1 LYPGWFSG
9 ARVLRWPGF
18 PHAAFTPRQ
27 VVAGEF
33 HHKLGPAGPLFLW
46 TGLQRAPRTSNASI
60 ILKLQGLP
68 ANKRSSGRPY
78 HCWLPSPPLICPV
91 GRAEDGALVRTMN
104 DSLQRASGA
113 PQPAPRLEQATPRES
128 RALNRLPFYAL
139 MLTLLAALSTGA
151 GYLVARLEIPTAR
164 WLHLSTALA
173 SAPIQPPALVPAS
186 EPRAASADLD
196 SISHLAPQQ
205 QAERLL
211 ELAVRRPDQSLG
223 LIHKNLDSWRGH
235 LEDTDQLFHLVLAA
249 LDSNDPRVRVAAV
262 EIDLVANNL
271 MKSPQSL
278 AKLLNQVHNDPD
290 GRYLALW
297 RLGALGNRGVEPA
310 TVLATLLRYSHDT
323 NQRTRFWAV
332 EGLAM
337 LGTAESIDPLLSI
350 LAHDPAKQVRERAAS
365 CLARAGMLTGEQR
378 LTAVPQL
385 LNLLDDD
392 SLEPETRDLVFA
404 SLTTITGASF
414 GRNASAWRDWWAHH
428 DQPEKRV
435 HVPKGLL
442 LA

>member
-1 LYPGWFSG
+1 MNDSVKDISG
-9 ARVLRWPGF
+9 A
-18 PHAAFTPRQ
+18 PRR
-27 VVAGEF
+27 
-33 HHKLGPAGPLFLW
+33 HS
-46 TGLQRAPRTSNASI
+46 RTSN
-60 ILKLQGLP
+60 
-68 ANKRSSGRPY
+68 
-78 HCWLPSPPLICPV
+78 
-91 GRAEDGALVRTMN
+91 
-104 DSLQRASGA
+104 
-113 PQPAPRLEQATPRES
+113 
-128 RALNRLPFYAL
+128 RLPRYVSFL
-139 MLTLLAALSTGA
+139 LLLAAISTVA
-151 GYLVARLEIPTAR
+151 GYQVARLEISGAR
-164 WLHLSTALA
+164 WFHISTALA
-173 SAPIQPPALVPAS
+173 SAPVRSSALVPAS
-186 EPRAASADLD
+186 NPRATNADIEA
-196 SISHLAPQQ
+196 ISHLAPQQ

-211 ELAVRRPDQSLG
+211 ELAVQRPDQSLG

-235 LEDTDQLFHLVLAA
+235 VEDTDQLFHLVLAA

-278 AKLLNQVHNDPD
+278 AKLVNQIHNDPE

-310 TVLATLLRYSHDT
+310 TVLTTLLRYSRDP
-323 NQRTRFWAV
+323 NQQTRFWAV

-350 LAHDPAKQVRERAAS
+350 LAHDPAKQIRERAATN
-365 CLARAGMLTGEQR
+365 LARSGMLTGEQR

-392 SLEPETRDLVFA
+392 SLEPATQDLIYA
-404 SLTTITGASF
+404 ALRSITGASF
-414 GRNASAWRDWWAHH
+414 GRDPAAWRDWWAHH
-428 DQPEKRV
+428 DRPEHRV

>member
-1 LYPGWFSG
+1 
-9 ARVLRWPGF
+9 
-18 PHAAFTPRQ
+18 
-27 VVAGEF
+27 
-33 HHKLGPAGPLFLW
+33 
-46 TGLQRAPRTSNASI
+46 
-60 ILKLQGLP
+60 
-68 ANKRSSGRPY
+68 
-78 HCWLPSPPLICPV
+78 
-91 GRAEDGALVRTMN
+91 MN
-104 DSLQRASGA
+104 DLLRDAS
-113 PQPAPRLEQATPRES
+113 PAPRSAPPLERATPRVS
-128 RALNRLPFYAL
+128 AAPNRLPFYVSIL
-139 MLTLLAALSTGA
+139 ILLALLSTAA
-151 GYLVARLEIPTAR
+151 GYQAARLDIPGAR

-173 SAPIQPPALVPAS
+173 SAPPQPPALVHAS
-186 EPRAASADLD
+186 NPSATNADLE

-223 LIHKNLDSWRGH
+223 LIHENLDSWRGH

-249 LDSNDPRVRVAAV
+249 LDSSDPRVRVAAV

-278 AKLLNQVHNDPD
+278 AKLLNQIHNDPD

-310 TVLATLLRYSHDT
+310 TVLATLLRYSHDSS
-323 NQRTRFWAV
+323 QRTRFWAV

-350 LAHDPAKQVRERAAS
+350 LAHDPAKLVRERAAT
-365 CLARAGMLTGEQR
+365 CLARSGMLTGEQR

-392 SLEPETRDLVFA
+392 SLDTETLDLVYA

-414 GRNASAWRDWWAHH
+414 GRNAAAWRDWWAHH
-428 DQPEKRV
+428 DQPEKTH
-435 HVPKGLL
+435 HVPKYLVF
-442 LA
+442 A